1 MNTNHYNN
9 YPEPIPWEE
18 WRDVKDFPW
27 YQVSSMGSIIS
38 NKANKKWALLNW
50 ELNRGYHRVIL
61 SNNAVLS
68 KHLVHRLVAQAFIPN
83 PDNKPH
89 INHKNGHRTDN
100 RITNLEWCTP
110 RENVVHGY
118 KVLGRKPVKGN
129 IPTNRRKVGRYT
141 ENGVLTKT
149 YDYIRQTE
157 QDGFR
162 ATTVSHCL
170 AGKVKLHKW
179 FTFKYI

>member
-1 MNTNHYNN
+1 MKYVYRVRDN
-9 YPEPIPWEE
+9 Y
-18 WRDVKDFPW
+18 
-27 YQVSSMGSIIS
+27 G
-38 NKANKKWALLNW
+38 
-50 ELNRGYHRVIL
+50 
-61 SNNAVLS
+61 
-68 KHLVHRLVAQAFIPN
+68 
-83 PDNKPH
+83 
-89 INHKNGHRTDN
+89 
-100 RITNLEWCTP
+100 NLWS
-110 RENVVHGY
+110 

-170 AGKVKLHKW
+170 AGKVKLHK
-179 FTFKYI
+179 